1 MVFNNYKYK
10 VYCRVNTFRIV
21 LFFLLLSSYGISIFV
36 YAIRKHE
43 LNLIYNSKYEP
54 VGSNTDSCAKIRARC
69 RDTTT
74 LYLAFII
81 RNLLLPISTIKLIGY
96 FNCSL

>member
-1 MVFNNYKYK
+1 M
-10 VYCRVNTFRIV
+10 
-21 LFFLLLSSYGISIFV
+21 
-36 YAIRKHE
+36 
-43 LNLIYNSKYEP
+43 YEP
-54 VGSNTDSCAKIRARC
+54 VGSNTDSGAKIRARC